1 MSLLIKIIKRLK
13 KYKYKFI
20 FGSSM
25 RVLADICTLYQAYAL
40 GYVVTNVSKGD
51 FNYNS
56 ILIVLITWCSLM
68 ILRQFLL
75 SLAKKTIFALAANVE
90 TDLLHEGLDHLIMLD
105 SSWHEQE
112 NAGSKIKKI
121 QNGASSYN
129 LIIRIWVNNIIE
141 IIVNFIG
148 ISIIIGKTDTRI
160 TGFVILYILG
170 YLVISKIIIRNV
182 RKASAL
188 VNIAEEDASGV
199 LYENVNSIRTVKL
212 LSLKDH
218 VLKKYKETTDILIGK
233 YIKNIHW
240 SQLRIRGVN
249 IWSQIMII
257 GGIAFIVYGI
267 MHGKYEVG
275 FIAVFYSYMGSIRES
290 VSELMNIS
298 ENIITSR
305 QKIERYEQFK
315 DIKINTESILGKID
329 FPENWQKIKFSDI
342 SFSYKDEPVLSNLN
356 LEIKRGQKIGIVGL
370 SGAGKSTLFK
380 LILKEREDY
389 QGDIFFD
396 ELRLKDISP
405 ISYRSN
411 IGIVLQDTE
420 VFNMSLKDNIIIGRE
435 YDSDYFNKVLE
446 IAHIKDFSDKLKE
459 GVNTYIGEKG
469 IKLSGGERQ
478 RLGIARALFKK
489 PEILLLDEATSH
501 LDLESEAKIKDSL
514 HKAFENVTA
523 IVIAHRLTTIKEMD
537 RILLIENGKIV
548 EDGSFEDLYKNKGSF
563 YKLWEMQKLI

>member
-90 TDLLHEGLDHLIMLD
+90 TDLLHKGLDHLIMLD

-188 VNIAEEDASGV
+188 VIS
-199 LYENVNSIRTVKL
+199 R
-212 LSLKDH
+212 
-218 VLKKYKETTDILIGK
+218 KKM
-233 YIKNIHW
+233 
-240 SQLRIRGVN
+240 QV
-249 IWSQIMII
+249 
-257 GGIAFIVYGI
+257 
-267 MHGKYEVG
+267 
-275 FIAVFYSYMGSIRES
+275 VFYMK
-290 VSELMNIS
+290 M
-298 ENIITSR
+298 
-305 QKIERYEQFK
+305 
-315 DIKINTESILGKID
+315 
-329 FPENWQKIKFSDI
+329 
-342 SFSYKDEPVLSNLN
+342 
-356 LEIKRGQKIGIVGL
+356 
-370 SGAGKSTLFK
+370 
-380 LILKEREDY
+380 LIL
-389 QGDIFFD
+389 
-396 ELRLKDISP
+396 
-405 ISYRSN
+405 
-411 IGIVLQDTE
+411 
-420 VFNMSLKDNIIIGRE
+420 
-435 YDSDYFNKVLE
+435 
-446 IAHIKDFSDKLKE
+446 
-459 GVNTYIGEKG
+459 
-469 IKLSGGERQ
+469 
-478 RLGIARALFKK
+478 LGL
-489 PEILLLDEATSH
+489 
-501 LDLESEAKIKDSL
+501 
-514 HKAFENVTA
+514 
-523 IVIAHRLTTIKEMD
+523 
-537 RILLIENGKIV
+537 
-548 EDGSFEDLYKNKGSF
+548 
-563 YKLWEMQKLI
+563 